1 MLVGGKKKKKKAGN
15 SKMEISVPLGQIQRG
30 EFGIGMPLEVN
41 QNLKEQ
47 KDEFCGS
54 GKDL

>member
-15 SKMEISVPLGQIQRG
+15 SKMEISVQLGRSQRD

-41 QNLKEQ
+41 QNSKEQ
-47 KDEFCGS
+47 KDEFCVS